1 MCEENIAKR
10 GCDFR
15 DACMILKK
23 KKETGREVRDP
34 CMCSLSEINYWLMML
49 Y

>member
-23 KKETGREVRDP
+23 KKKKRGEKYATPV
-34 CMCSLSEINYWLMML
+34 CVA
-49 Y
+49 